1 MKPGSLIQSIKG
13 NRLGIVI
20 EVFGDLDP
28 DNPWVRVR
36 WTTPTNT
43 FEWCKC
49 NGLLPAGNEKEDF
62 KSSFSDAVCKS
73 GSL

>member
-1 MKPGSLIQSIKG
+1 MKPGSLIRSLKG
-13 NRLGIVI
+13 DRLGIVI

-36 WTTPTNT
+36 WTTPKNT
-43 FEWCKC
+43 FEWCKY
-49 NGLLPAGNEKEDF
+49 NGLILITNKKEDTR
-62 KSSFSDAVCKS
+62 SSFSSAPSGS